1 MTQDIDIL
9 DLDAVKLSEHEH
21 EFELKHPDGITGTGV
36 TLKVI
41 GKHAD
46 VVTKFT
52 SRLFNEQQRQA
63 MLAHKSG
70 KPMPPKSMEELR
82 AQNIEA
88 AGLRVTGW
96 SGVKQAFSQDLL
108 RQALGRN
115 PHWIEQIIEESDAI
129 GNFFK
134 PQ

>member
-1 MTQDIDIL
+1 MTQDLDIL
-9 DLDAVKLSEHEH
+9 DFDAVKQSEHDH
-21 EFELKHPDGITGTGV
+21 EFELKHLDGLTGTGV
-36 TLKVI
+36 FVKVI

-52 SRLFNEQQRQA
+52 ARIINEQQRAA

-70 KPMPPKSMEELR
+70 KPVPPKPLEELK
-82 AQNIEA
+82 AQNIEGA
-88 AGLRVTGW
+88 ALRVTGW
-96 SGVKQAFSQDLL
+96 RNVKQPFSQELM
-108 RQALGRN
+108 RQALSRN
-115 PHWIEQIIEESDAI
+115 PHWIDQIIEESDSI

>member
-1 MTQDIDIL
+1 MTQDLDIL
-9 DLDAVKLSEHEH
+9 DFDAVKLSEHDH
-21 EFELKHPDGITGTGV
+21 EFELKHLDGETGTGIF
-36 TLKVI
+36 LKVI

-52 SRLFNEQQRQA
+52 TKVVNQQQREA

-70 KPMPPKSMEELR
+70 KPMPPKPLEELR

-88 AGLRVTGW
+88 AALRVTGW
-96 SGVKQAFSQDLL
+96 RNVKQAFSQDLM
-108 RQALGRN
+108 RQALARN
-115 PHWIEQIIEESDAI
+115 PHWVDQIVEESDKV

-134 PQ
+134 TQ

>member
-1 MTQDIDIL
+1 MNQELDIL
-9 DLDAVKLSEHEH
+9 DFDAVKQSEHDH
-21 EFELKHPDGITGTGV
+21 EFELKHLDGVTGTGI
-36 TLKVI
+36 TLLVV

-52 SRLFNEQQRQA
+52 AKIVNQQQREA

-70 KPMPPKSMEELR
+70 KPIPVRPLEEIR

-88 AGLRVTGW
+88 AALRVTGW
-96 SGVKQAFSQDLL
+96 RGVKQPFSQELM
-108 RQALGRN
+108 RQALTRN
-115 PHWIEQIIEESDAI
+115 PHWVEQIVEESDAV

-134 PQ
+134 KQ

>member
-1 MTQDIDIL
+1 MTQDLDIL
-9 DLDAVKLSEHEH
+9 SFDTVKLSEHDH
-21 EFELKHPDGITGTGV
+21 EFELKHPDGVTGTGIK
-36 TLKVI
+36 LKVI

-52 SRLFNEQQRQA
+52 DRLVNEQQRQA

-70 KPMPPKSMEELR
+70 KAMPPKPMEELR

-88 AGLRVTGW
+88 AALRVTGW
-96 SGVKQAFSQDLL
+96 SGVKQEFSQDTM
-108 RQALGRN
+108 RRALARN
-115 PHWIEQIIEESDAI
+115 PHWIDQIIEESDTI

>member
-1 MTQDIDIL
+1 MTQDLDIL
-9 DLDAVKLSEHEH
+9 SFDAVKLSEHDH
-21 EFELKHPDGITGTGV
+21 EFELKHLDEVTGTGIF
-36 TLKVI
+36 LKVI

-52 SRLFNEQQRQA
+52 DRLVNEQQRQA

-70 KPMPPKSMEELR
+70 KPMPPKPIEELR

-88 AGLRVTGW
+88 AALRVTGW
-96 SGVKQAFSQDLL
+96 SGVKQEFSQDIL
-108 RQALGRN
+108 RRALARN
-115 PHWIEQIIEESDAI
+115 PHWVDQIVKESDTV

>member
-1 MTQDIDIL
+1 MTQDLDIL
-9 DLDAVKLSEHEH
+9 SFDAVKLSEHDY
-21 EFELKHPDGITGTGV
+21 EFELKHIDEITGTGV
-36 TLKVI
+36 FVKVI

-46 VVTKFT
+46 VVTRFT
-52 SRLFNEQQRQA
+52 DRLVNEQQRAA

-70 KPMPPKSMEELR
+70 KQLPAKSMEELR

-88 AGLRVTGW
+88 AALRVTGW
-96 SGVKQAFSQDLL
+96 RGVKQEFSQDLM
-108 RQALGRN
+108 RKALLRN
-115 PHWIEQIIEESDAI
+115 PHWIDQIIKESDAV